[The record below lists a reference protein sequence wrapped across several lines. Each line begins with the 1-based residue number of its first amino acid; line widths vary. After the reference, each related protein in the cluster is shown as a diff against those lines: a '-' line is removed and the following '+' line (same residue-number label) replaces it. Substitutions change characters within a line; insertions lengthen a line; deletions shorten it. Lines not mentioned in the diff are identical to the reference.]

1 MAQSSYFPTQISSK
15 QARDTGMAVVLV
27 LLLIGFFSSTVLYYK
42 IAIPVLIVNMTWP
55 MAFYPIAV
63 VWLGFSHALGTVM
76 SKIILTIIYLVLVLP
91 VGLFRRLIGKDP
103 LLLRR
108 FGDGEQS
115 AMKTR
120 NHTFTAEE
128 LEHPY

>member
-1 MAQSSYFPTQISSK
+1 MAQSPYFPTQISSK

-27 LLLIGFFSSTVLYYK
+27 LLLIGFFSDTVLYYK
-42 IAIPVLIVNMTWP
+42 IAIPVLIINMTWP
-55 MAFYPIAV
+55 MSFYPIAV
-63 VWLGFSHALGTVM
+63 VWLGFSHVLGTVM
-76 SKIILTIIYLVLVLP
+76 SKIILTVIYLVLVLP
-91 VGLFRRLIGKDP
+91 VGLFRRLLGKDP
-103 LLLRR
+103 LILRR